1 MQSSKVMPIARLSL
15 HDETVGRLRT
25 MITEGDLP
33 PGSRIAERELC
44 GHFGISRTPLREAL
58 KVLASEGLVELL
70 PHRGARVTRL
80 SEVELRDAFE
90 IVATLEALAG
100 ELACRRIDEA
110 ALAHIEALHQQMAGH
125 FRRGEL
131 AEYFACNQ
139 LIHEAIN
146 RAAGN
151 AQLTEMYGLVSNRVR
166 RARYMAN
173 HSPERWAAAMREHE
187 EILDALRRR
196 DGKACGSLLR
206 AHLEH
211 KLYTLTDGI
220 AGDPV
225 TKP

>member
-1 MQSSKVMPIARLSL
+1 MQSSKVIPIARLSL
-15 HDETVGRLRT
+15 HDETVARLRT
-25 MITEGDLP
+25 MITEGDLL

-44 GHFGISRTPLREAL
+44 DRFGISRTPLREAL

-70 PHRGARVTRL
+70 PHRGSRVTRL
-80 SEVELRDAFE
+80 SEVDLRDAFE

-100 ELACRRIDEA
+100 ELACRRIGEA
-110 ALAHIEALHQQMAGH
+110 ALAEIEAVHLRMAEH
-125 FRRGEL
+125 YRRGEL
-131 AEYFACNQ
+131 ADYFACNQ

-166 RARYMAN
+166 RARYLAN
-173 HSPERWAAAMREHE
+173 HSPERWAEAMREHD

-196 DGKACGSLLR
+196 DGTACAALLR

-211 KLYTLTDGI
+211 KLYTVTDQLHLEG
-220 AGDPV
+220 
-225 TKP
+225 